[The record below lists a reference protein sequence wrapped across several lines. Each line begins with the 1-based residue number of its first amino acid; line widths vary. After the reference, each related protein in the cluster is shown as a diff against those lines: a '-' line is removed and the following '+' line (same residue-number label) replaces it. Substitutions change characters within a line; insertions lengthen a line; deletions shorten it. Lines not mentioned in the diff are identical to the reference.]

1 MGTCRSRRRLPSAA
15 HIYTHTRCRT
25 RQPPQSVRTCRPIPC
40 PRGARSP
47 VIVGEA
53 SMLDGCGSSLWSGD
67 DGEALLLK
75 IVATFAAML
84 HRVVSRLATRCGPS
98 LPLPHSVLAVGAR
111 AARSATRKKNDR
123 SVIQRLNRMDSQS
136 GGEDEGFFKGKITGL
151 MGSFMQVRC
160 TPSLFRPPNR
170 LAACGIGRLGFCA
183 SIKELSSPSQ
193 VTLHDGRVVKAK
205 PAGKLTRPG
214 HFQTLKVG
222 LGVTVQ
228 YSLDEDEDAQTP
240 MIISR
245 EIAERVAAA

>member
-1 MGTCRSRRRLPSAA
+1 
-15 HIYTHTRCRT
+15 
-25 RQPPQSVRTCRPIPC
+25 
-40 PRGARSP
+40 
-47 VIVGEA
+47 
-53 SMLDGCGSSLWSGD
+53 MLDGCGSSLWSGD
-67 DGEALLLK
+67 DGEALLLN
-75 IVATFAAML
+75 IVATCAAML

-123 SVIQRLNRMDSQS
+123 SVVQRLNRMDSQS
-136 GGEDEGFFKGKITGL
+136 GSEDEGFFKGKITGL

-160 TPSLFRPPNR
+160 TPSLFRPPYR